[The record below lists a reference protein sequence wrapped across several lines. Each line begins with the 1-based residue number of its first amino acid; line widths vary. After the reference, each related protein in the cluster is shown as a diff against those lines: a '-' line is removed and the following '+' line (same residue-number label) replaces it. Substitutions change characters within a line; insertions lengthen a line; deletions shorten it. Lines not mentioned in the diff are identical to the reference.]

1 VLNLLILAAEAPAR
15 KWGIFVPDD
24 STIAGLFLALTMG
37 VLVYVM
43 IQRARAGLPI
53 LRSAESRDWKLS
65 KKRWAE
71 LLRWAARF
79 TSQPTTRT

>member
-43 IQRARAGLPI
+43 IQRGGQ
-53 LRSAESRDWKLS
+53 SY
-65 KKRWAE
+65 
-71 LLRWAARF
+71 
-79 TSQPTTRT
+79 